1 MSLLDLAS
9 LVLAPTATKEGKVYS
24 AIPDTGDGDLTFT
37 RASSAT
43 RVNSAGLIEKVR
55 TNLVKYSEEFDN
67 AVWAKTRATITAN
80 AGTAPDG
87 TSTAD
92 KMIANT
98 ANNSHFIDQPIT
110 TPTSIPFS
118 FSVFAKAGEY
128 DFLQINNQADNSI
141 ANFNLSDG
149 TLGTISGYSASITDS
164 GNGWYR
170 CIATRTFSVSP
181 STHRIALITSATAA
195 RLESFIGDDSS
206 GVYIWGAQYE
216 LSDIATEY
224 IPTTSSAVSVGMTD
238 NVPRLDYSGGGCPKL
253 LLEPQT
259 TALNQFSESF
269 DNAFW
274 IKNDVTIDAN
284 TTDTLDPS
292 GYNGADKIFETATT
306 ARHRVAA
313 GMATISAANHTA
325 SVFMKKGTARYGF
338 VTFSGAA
345 VSTIV
350 VDLEDGTI
358 TDTSTSG
365 TIVAQKVKDYANGW
379 YRISVTA
386 LGIVSTTTYTLQFGI
401 AGSATPSYTANIPS
415 FAGSTSNYLYA
426 WGANLTAT
434 SYATSYIPTYG
445 VSSTRVADSCSKT
458 GISELIGQSEGTIF
472 VDAKVTLNGRLLL
485 IGAAGNFIE
494 TLINSSGKV
503 NAFVRTSVTE
513 ADILST
519 STYST
524 GDTLKIA
531 FAYKQNDF
539 ALYVNGTA
547 QGTDTSGNVPTN
559 MSQLIINDYLSA
571 GYNSSNGYNQAILFP
586 TRLTNNQ
593 LEELTK

>member
-24 AIPDTGDGDLTFT
+24 AIPNTGDGDMTFS
-37 RASSAT
+37 RGSAAT

-253 LLEPQT
+253 LLEPQRT
-259 TALNQFSESF
+259 NLVTYSEDFGAWSANAGGISSIESNYAISPEGVINAYKVNFVVQGDSDLALY
-269 DNAFW
+269 
-274 IKNDVTIDAN
+274 I
-284 TTDTLDPS
+284 
-292 GYNGADKIFETATT
+292 G
-306 ARHRVAA
+306 H
-313 GMATISAANHTA
+313 
-325 SVFMKKGTARYGF
+325 
-338 VTFSGAA
+338 
-345 VSTIV
+345 
-350 VDLEDGTI
+350 
-358 TDTSTSG
+358 
-365 TIVAQKVKDYANGW
+365 
-379 YRISVTA
+379 SVTGGA
-386 LGIVSTTTYTLQFGI
+386 TYAYSIYIKGEGSNIGKDIVLKSKRSSGDSAGTTTTQTLTGEWVRVDFTTTY
-401 AGSATPSYTANIPS
+401 AAN
-415 FAGSTSNYLYA
+415 N
-426 WGANLTAT
+426 TAT
-434 SYATSYIPTYG
+434 KFYISSNDATSCLVYGAQAELGSYATSYIPTYS
-445 VSSTRVADSCSKT
+445 VSSTRVADSCYKT
-458 GISELIGQSEGTIF
+458 GISELIGQSEGTLFVEFTLLTDDNTDYRLSISDGSSTNWIF
-472 VDAKVTLNGRLLL
+472 VAIPEDGQNTRLYVRINGSVA
-485 IGAAGNFIE
+485 IDNN
-494 TLINSSGKV
+494 T
-503 NAFVRTSVTE
+503 NAF
-513 ADILST
+513 AIGN
-519 STYST
+519 TYKVAMKYKS
-524 GDTLKIA
+524 GDSA
-531 FAYKQNDF
+531 V
-539 ALYVNGTA
+539 YVNGLQKITA
-547 QGTDTSGNVPTN
+547 NTTFANTSSTLDSFIISGSSANSNTP
-559 MSQLIINDYLSA
+559 QLM
-571 GYNSSNGYNQAILFP
+571 SSNLKQVVLFP
-586 TRLTNNQ
+586 TALTNDQ
-593 LEELTK
+593 LADLTTL